1 VRSRTRQLSLI
12 AAGLAVAGAL
22 LLGGAAQGQAPA
34 KAAIVAYDNVF
45 RTVDGNEANV
55 TIVAG
60 GHVDFSY
67 PEGAS
72 RHNVVFTGLQPSLCG
87 ISQPPSSLTKAPL
100 PSTPTGPLW
109 EGGCDF
115 AVAGAY
121 PFVCGLHSNMTGT
134 VTVVAPGTAPPPPPP
149 ATPLAPAGSAL
160 RVTSVQR
167 GTSVRGSVRVRSA
180 GSRLL
185 ARAFARRRSLSGG
198 TSNALV
204 ASGRQLRSSVSAT
217 RVSFSVPL
225 SAAARRALGRNGRL
239 AVTLRLTVTPP
250 SGLGPSY
257 TAVRSVIL
265 HPAL

>member
-1 VRSRTRQLSLI
+1 MAQLTLV
-12 AAGLAVAGAL
+12 ATGLAVAGAL

-72 RHNVVFTGLQPSLCG
+72 RHNVVFTGLQPSVCG
-87 ISQPPSSLTKAPL
+87 ISRPPSSLTKAPL

-115 AVAGAY
+115 AEAGAY
-121 PFVCGLHSNMTGT
+121 PFVCGLHSNMTGK

-149 ATPLAPAGSAL
+149 PPPPLAPAASAL
-160 RVTSVQR
+160 RVASVQR

-185 ARAFARRRSLSGG
+185 ARAFARRRALSGG
-198 TSNALV
+198 TSNAQV
-204 ASGRQLRSSVSAT
+204 AAGRQLRSSVPAT

-225 SAAARRALGRNGRL
+225 SAAGRRALRRNGRL
-239 AVTLRLTVTPP
+239 AITLRLTVTPP

-265 HPAL
+265 RPAL